1 MYRLDK
7 QNQIKNTIDTL
18 DVYDHSTDDDQFDQ
32 IIKFLQSKQENILRS
47 SIDDY
52 HATIDTQS
60 KRITLKIASTK
71 IIKYWS
77 ERS

>member
-1 MYRLDK
+1 MSK
-7 QNQIKNTIDTL
+7 QMAKP
-18 DVYDHSTDDDQFDQ
+18 HQ

-71 IIKYWS
+71 IIKY
-77 ERS
+77 